1 MNEIKSWQWQYLSV
15 RYEEQEEEQ
24 YCDEDDSH
32 SLLLHQSHQRK
43 LPIDFI
49 ELNDKDDGMSKL
61 AQYCRDADLEHMFL
75 ACLKLSSTNDKKST
89 TTTSTIMGRKDGVEH
104 DTTTTTPT
112 TTTTTTTTT
121 NVTTTTMTT
130 TTMMNNNIKAAP
142 SYGVLVQVDH
152 MNDRKRYHRSLQRI
166 CDSSKCLFFIRHC
179 LPTMTTTSAASS
191 STATLAAG
199 IKNPRHVSIF
209 VGIMGDKDGVK
220 NVLKQWRTSRVDVN
234 SKNKPCLERMMTV
247 LMEGVVVGVDNNN
260 DDVVNGSGLDC
271 SLDELKELIT
281 TIYGNDWVKAINHI

>member
-24 YCDEDDSH
+24 YCDDD
-32 SLLLHQSHQRK
+32 LHQSLPRK

-49 ELNDKDDGMSKL
+49 ELGDKEDSMSKL
-61 AQYCRDADLEHMFL
+61 AQYCRDAGLEHMFL

-112 TTTTTTTTT
+112 

-130 TTMMNNNIKAAP
+130 TTMMKNIKAAP
-142 SYGVLVQVDH
+142 SYGVFVQVDH